1 MMDQISNE
9 KVGQFIACLRR
20 EQQLT
25 QRQLAERLY
34 VSDKAVSK
42 WERGLNF
49 PDLGLIE
56 PLAAALGTSAAALL
70 GLAQHTPDQTV
81 AAVSG
86 LAAQEREQ
94 VRRQIRLRARLTLGI
109 GLILF
114 AAQIAASKF
123 FADNGLYGL
132 PQMLTAGMLGFTGTL
147 IGGAVYTLKNA
158 RRL

>member
-1 MMDQISNE
+1 M
-9 KVGQFIACLRR
+9 
-20 EQQLT
+20 
-25 QRQLAERLY
+25 
-34 VSDKAVSK
+34 
-42 WERGLNF
+42 NF

-70 GLAQHTPDQTV
+70 GLAEQTPDQTV
-81 AAVSG
+81 AAVSE

-94 VRRQIRLRARLTLGI
+94 VKRQIRLRAWLTLGI

-114 AAQIAASKF
+114 AAQIAASRL

-132 PQMLTAGMLGFTGTL
+132 PQVLTMGMLGLTGVL

-158 RRL
+158 NRL

>member
-1 MMDQISNE
+1 MDAAVTG
-9 KVGQFIACLRR
+9 KRIAALR
-20 EQQLT
+20 QQKGWT
-25 QRQLAERLY
+25 QKQLAEQLH
-34 VSDKAVSK
+34 VTDKAVSK

-70 GLAQHTPDQTV
+70 GLAEQTPDQTV
-81 AAVSG
+81 AAVSE

-94 VRRQIRLRARLTLGI
+94 VKRQIRLRAWLTLGI

-114 AAQIAASKF
+114 AAQIAASKI

-132 PQMLTAGMLGFTGTL
+132 PQVLTMGMLGLTGVL

-158 RRL
+158 NRL

>member
-1 MMDQISNE
+1 MDAAATG
-9 KVGQFIACLRR
+9 KRIAALR
-20 EQQLT
+20 QQKGWT
-25 QRQLAERLY
+25 QKQLAEQLH
-34 VSDKAVSK
+34 VTDKAVSK

-70 GLAQHTPDQTV
+70 GLAEQTPDQTV
-81 AAVSG
+81 AAVSE
-86 LAAQEREQ
+86 LAAQESEQ
-94 VRRQIRLRARLTLGI
+94 VKRQIRLRAWLTLGI

-114 AAQIAASKF
+114 VAQIAASKI

-132 PQMLTAGMLGFTGTL
+132 PQVLTMGMLGLTGVL

-158 RRL
+158 NRL

>member
-1 MMDQISNE
+1 MDAAATG
-9 KVGQFIACLRR
+9 KRIAELRR
-20 EQQLT
+20 SKGWT
-25 QRQLAERLY
+25 QKQLAEQLH
-34 VSDKAVSK
+34 VTDKAVSK

-70 GLAQHTPDQTV
+70 GLAQHTPDLTV
-81 AAVSG
+81 AAVSE

-94 VRRQIRLRARLTLGI
+94 VKRQIRLRARLTLVI

-114 AAQIAASKF
+114 AAQIAASKL

-132 PQMLTAGMLGFTGTL
+132 PQMLTAGMLGFTGAL
-147 IGGAVYTLKNA
+147 IGGAVYPLKNA
-158 RRL
+158 RRF

>member
-1 MMDQISNE
+1 MDAAATGKRIT
-9 KVGQFIACLRR
+9 ALR
-20 EQQLT
+20 QQKGWT
-25 QRQLAERLY
+25 QKQLAERLH
-34 VSDKAVSK
+34 VTDKAVSK

-70 GLAQHTPDQTV
+70 GLAEQTPDQTV
-81 AAVSG
+81 AAVSE

-94 VRRQIRLRARLTLGI
+94 VKRQIRLRAWLTLGI

-114 AAQIAASKF
+114 AAQIAASRL

-132 PQMLTAGMLGFTGTL
+132 PQVLTMGMLELTGVL

-158 RRL
+158 NRL

>member
-1 MMDQISNE
+1 MDAAATG
-9 KVGQFIACLRR
+9 KRIAALR
-20 EQQLT
+20 QQKGWT
-25 QRQLAERLY
+25 QKQLAEQLH
-34 VSDKAVSK
+34 VTDKAVSK

-70 GLAQHTPDQTV
+70 GLAEQTPDQPV
-81 AAVSG
+81 AAVSEM
-86 LAAQEREQ
+86 AAQEREQ
-94 VRRQIRLRARLTLGI
+94 VKRHIRLRAWVRLGI

-114 AAQIAASKF
+114 AAQIAASKI

-132 PQMLTAGMLGFTGTL
+132 PQVLTMGMLGLTGVL

-158 RRL
+158 NRL

>member
-1 MMDQISNE
+1 MDAAATG
-9 KVGQFIACLRR
+9 KRIAALR
-20 EQQLT
+20 QQKGWT
-25 QRQLAERLY
+25 QKQLAEQLH
-34 VSDKAVSK
+34 VTDKAVSK

-70 GLAQHTPDQTV
+70 GLAEQTPDQTV
-81 AAVSG
+81 AAVSE

-94 VRRQIRLRARLTLGI
+94 VKRQIRLRAWLTLGI

-114 AAQIAASKF
+114 VAQIAASKI

-132 PQMLTAGMLGFTGTL
+132 PQVLTMGMLGLTGVL

-158 RRL
+158 NRL

>member
-1 MMDQISNE
+1 MQSCI
-9 KVGQFIACLRR
+9 VLLRPLGLR
-20 EQQLT
+20 
-25 QRQLAERLY
+25 
-34 VSDKAVSK
+34 
-42 WERGLNF
+42 LNF

-56 PLAAALGTSAAALL
+56 PLAAALGTAAAALL
-70 GLAQHTPDQTV
+70 GLAEQTPDQTV
-81 AAVSG
+81 AAVSE

-94 VRRQIRLRARLTLGI
+94 VKRQIRLRARLTLVI

-114 AAQIAASKF
+114 AAQIAASKL

-132 PQMLTAGMLGFTGTL
+132 PQILTAGMLGFTGAL

>member
-1 MMDQISNE
+1 MDAAATG
-9 KVGQFIACLRR
+9 KRIAELRR
-20 EQQLT
+20 SKGWT
-25 QRQLAERLY
+25 QKQLAEQLH
-34 VSDKAVSK
+34 VTDKAVSK

-81 AAVSG
+81 AAVSE
-86 LAAQEREQ
+86 LAAQAREQ
-94 VRRQIRLRARLTLGI
+94 VKRQIRLRARLTLGI

>member
-1 MMDQISNE
+1 MDNE
-9 KVGQFIACLRR
+9 TLGIRIRALRR
-20 EQQLT
+20 EFGMT
-25 QRQLAERLY
+25 QRALAEALG
-34 VSDKAVSK
+34 VTDKAVSK

-81 AAVSG
+81 AAVSE
-86 LAAQEREQ
+86 LAAQERAQERAQ
-94 VRRQIRLRARLTLGI
+94 IRRQIRLRARLTLI
-109 GLILF
+109 ISLILF
-114 AAQIAASKF
+114 AAQIAASKL

-132 PQMLTAGMLGFTGTL
+132 PQILTAGMLGFTGAL

-158 RRL
+158 QRL